1 MDKFSFFNRR
11 GSEKKYNLYFGNMGG
26 LEDVENRMR
35 LALILR
41 GLRNFEI
48 DRFNNVRMFVYSWDN
63 NVGHGSHPEFTNYF
77 RANCTFI
84 YDTDGLADNF
94 RTFYFG
100 SIAQKFVFV
109 TFSSFINLNRYS
121 FTGSNIYIWATPKGT
136 ILGNNPTYD
145 NVFRRN
151 DNPSDANFIFNDFL
165 QTNNAGS
172 PDGDVE
178 YVENRGGNVEYY
190 VEQNAP
196 ALISNLS
203 YADNNSS
210 TLLSYTVDSETSY
223 LVLWMGGFV
232 HKIVKTASW
241 DGLIDTEINNTYDL
255 QIQTADKYFNLSGK
269 VSLTINT

>member
-35 LALILR
+35 AALHLN
-41 GLRNFEI
+41 GVRNFEI
-48 DRFNNVRMFVYSWDN
+48 DRFNNVRMFVTEWDN
-63 NVGHGSHPEFTNYF
+63 NLSVGNHPEFTNYF
-77 RANCTFI
+77 RDNCTFI
-84 YDTDGLADNF
+84 YDIDGVTTGI
-94 RTFYFG
+94 RSYYFG
-100 SIAQKFVFV
+100 YVKSPFTFVSFSTSIIFDGFAFAAGFTDLFVAPK
-109 TFSSFINLNRYS
+109 INN
-121 FTGSNIYIWATPKGT
+121 
-136 ILGNNPTYD
+136 LGNSGNQ
-145 NVFRRN
+145 NVFYRN
-151 DNPSDANFIFNDFL
+151 DNPSDANFIFNSFL

-172 PDGDVE
+172 PDGDIE

-190 VEQNAP
+190 VEQDAP

-203 YADNNSS
+203 YIESNSS

-269 VSLTINT
+269 VILTINT

>member
-11 GSEKKYNLYFGNMGG
+11 SSEKKYNLYFGNMGG
-26 LEDVENRMR
+26 LANVKQRMKD
-35 LALILR
+35 ALKLY

-48 DRFNNVRMFVYSWDN
+48 DRFNNVRMFVTYFDN
-63 NVGHGSHPEFTNYF
+63 NEGFSDQPEFISHF
-77 RANCTFI
+77 RNNCTFI
-84 YDTDGLADNF
+84 YDPSGVTGWIRSYSF
-94 RTFYFG
+94 QGIQSPFTFVSFSD
-100 SIAQKFVFV
+100 SIR
-109 TFSSFINLNRYS
+109 LDRYS
-121 FTGSNIYIWATPKGT
+121 FPYSNLSLFVIPKGT
-136 ILGNNPTYD
+136 ILGSNPTLD
-145 NVFRRN
+145 NVFN
-151 DNPSDANFIFNDFL
+151 GNNNPSNANFIFNDFL

-232 HKIVKTASW
+232 HKIVKTADW

-269 VSLTINT
+269 VMLTINT